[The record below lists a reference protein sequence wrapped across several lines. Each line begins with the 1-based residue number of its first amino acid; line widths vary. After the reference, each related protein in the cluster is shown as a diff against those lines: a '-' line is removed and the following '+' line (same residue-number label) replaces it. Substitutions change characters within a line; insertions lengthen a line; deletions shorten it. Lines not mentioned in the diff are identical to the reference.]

1 MSMTKVTFTY
11 INSSGE
17 KISFSRESMCLQIM
31 GKAPC
36 QMQNLHMATR
46 DMEYLPHTITFESLG
61 DTVYPKD
68 ALAIEIA
75 KKVCGINPAMRTC
88 ITPVED
94 IVRTGKATFDI
105 ANYSYNEVMFCM
117 FHLRLLFNS
126 HCVWRS
132 TSPIFRRFAGKSGLS
147 VMHHVLSTYRCDW
160 RIAYLCA
167 LDIENDYHLND
178 SDASLIV
185 ASRVSV
191 DLFSKWVNGEI
202 TSLDFDERKLI
213 DFFSPSAYGY
223 DTYARNIRSLLMDSP
238 PYKDFLLTLVS
249 SAKIAA
255 SRNLR
260 PVVKLNLFGR
270 AFKDYIS
277 TDTDPIRVY
286 IEKLTEGLAPY
297 LEK

>member
-1 MSMTKVTFTY
+1 MSTTKVTFTY
-11 INSSGE
+11 ISSSGIKE
-17 KISFSRESMCLQIM
+17 IFSKESMCLQIM
-31 GKAPC
+31 GKVPC
-36 QMQNLHMATR
+36 QMQTLHMATK

-61 DTVYPKD
+61 DTIYPKD

-132 TSPIFRRFAGKSGLS
+132 TSPFFRRFVGKSGLS

-191 DLFSKWVNGEI
+191 DLFSKWVKGEI
-202 TSLDFDERKLI
+202 TSLGFDEGKLI
-213 DFFSPSAYGY
+213 DFFSPSIYGY
-223 DTYARNIRSLLMDSP
+223 NTYQRNIRSLLMDSP
-238 PYKDFLLTLVS
+238 LRKDSLLTLVS
-249 SAKIAA
+249 MAKSVA
-255 SRNLR
+255 SRHLIR
-260 PVVKLNLFGR
+260 VVRLNLFGR
-270 AFKDYIS
+270 GFYDYTY
-277 TDTDPIRVY
+277 TDTDPIREYV
-286 IEKLTEGLAPY
+286 EKLTEGFAPY